1 LSYFSRNHTAVK
13 ASAKGTAAI
22 TAVSGEVSPSGRRFG
37 EVLVEEGVITAAQ
50 LEAAL
55 QLQAVSPTYVP
66 IGQVLLANKLVTRRQ
81 LDALLHRHKK
91 RSRLGEI
98 LVRAGRITTDQLQE
112 ALAHQRRTPMPVGQ
126 ALIQLRHISESTMRE
141 ALCTQLHIN
150 FFDVDPIWI
159 DPALARLISERFAMR
174 HLLVPLF
181 RVEDVLGIAMD
192 DPSQAEV
199 VERLQTSLQ
208 LHIETV
214 TTLIRK
220 LKDAIARLYGPP
232 VPPDVDVFRLRNI
245 LIGPIRDQLVAE
257 LVTKGLHGVRVAP
270 PGWQ

>member
-1 LSYFSRNHTAVK
+1 LSHFLQGPKIATTKANQPPAVGV
-13 ASAKGTAAI
+13 AGGD
-22 TAVSGEVSPSGRRFG
+22 VSLSGRRFG
-37 EVLVEEGVITAAQ
+37 EVLVEEGIITAEQ

-55 QLQAVSPTYVP
+55 RLQAVSRTYVP

-91 RSRLGEI
+91 RSRLGDI
-98 LVRAGRITTDQLQE
+98 LVKAGRITTAQLHE
-112 ALAHQRRTPMPVGQ
+112 ALAYQRRTPMPIGQ
-126 ALIQLRHISESTMRE
+126 ALIQLRHISETTMRE

-159 DPALARLISERFAMR
+159 ERALARLISERFAMR

-181 RVEDVLGIAMD
+181 RVDDVLVVAMD

-199 VERLQTSLQ
+199 IERLQTSLQ

-220 LKDAIARLYGPP
+220 LKGAIARLYGPP
-232 VPPDVDVFRLRNI
+232 MPPDVDAFRVRNI
-245 LIGPIRDQLVAE
+245 LIGPIRDQLVVE
-257 LVTKGLHGVRVAP
+257 LVGKGLRGVSVVP